1 NIAEQLEK
9 LRATR
14 AELEKQLSA
23 IMKKPADE
31 QRSLNTGEQEE
42 FDSLKSQITSLDGD
56 IERYEHL
63 QAIQAKSAT
72 TVATIVKAQG
82 SATGGA
88 EGRTLEPAQLKT

>member
-1 NIAEQLEK
+1 MNIAEQLEK

-82 SATGGA
+82 SA
-88 EGRTLEPAQLKT
+88 